1 MAVTGAKDS
10 VYQRIISWIPPHDVF
25 IEPFAG
31 SAAVTRHKRLAARTI
46 LIDLDPGALDQIGEA
61 ARWPGVETIVGD
73 GVEYLSR
80 CGQWVLGWWASSLP
94 RVLIYCD
101 PPYLRETRRNGERRY
116 YAHDWSRADHE
127 HFLDVIV
134 GLSGSAWLVSG
145 YDSKLY
151 RDRLGPP
158 VDRFPAQTRG
168 GPAEECLW
176 ANFDRPAELHDYR
189 YIGTD
194 FDERWRIHKRQ
205 RNWAAALRRM
215 PTLERRAML
224 AHLRGE
230 FAAELLTPTDL
241 TGRRSSPT
249 I

>member
-1 MAVTGAKDS
+1 MPITGAKDGAG
-10 VYQRIISWIPPHDVF
+10 VYQRIISWIPPHDLF

-31 SAAVTRHKRLAARTI
+31 SAAVTRHKRPAARTI

-61 ARWPGVETIVGD
+61 TRWPGVETIVGD
-73 GVEYLSR
+73 GLEFLR
-80 CGQWVLGWWASSLP
+80 
-94 RVLIYCD
+94 RVRFARDLRVVIYCD
-101 PPYLRETRRNGERRY
+101 PPYLRETRRNGRRRY
-116 YAHDWSRADHE
+116 YAHDWTTQDHE
-127 HFLDVIV
+127 YFLAAIV
-134 GLSGSAWLVSG
+134 GLSVCPAWAWLVSG

-158 VDRFPAQTRG
+158 VDRFPVQTRG

-176 ANFDRPAELHDYR
+176 ANFDRPEELHDYR
-189 YIGTD
+189 YVGED

-215 PTLERRAML
+215 RTLERRAML
-224 AHLRGE
+224 AHLRDQFGP
-230 FAAELLTPTDL
+230 ELLPPTDL